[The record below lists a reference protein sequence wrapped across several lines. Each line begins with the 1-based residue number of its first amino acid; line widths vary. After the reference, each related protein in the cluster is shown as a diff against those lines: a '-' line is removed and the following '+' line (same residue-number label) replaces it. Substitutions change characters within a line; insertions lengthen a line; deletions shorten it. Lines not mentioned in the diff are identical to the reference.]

1 MINKPDPLNRLTARQ
16 LRKAFPDDQF
26 TEQGLELFI
35 KLVNDSYNNVDDERI
50 LNQRAMQIS
59 QKELEEINN
68 ELNQRNVFLDSF
80 NHGLAH
86 DIKNHT
92 ANILGLIKMLRKYL
106 SRGNTEML
114 EKIVDRLDLSTNQ
127 LTSIVQGFLY
137 LSKFENKTDD
147 EFTEIIPDILQAA
160 IQLEIQYL
168 LLGKNITL
176 HYSFSP
182 DSIFY
187 SKHILKIIFVN
198 LISNSIKFSRPDVPG
213 IINVNLVKRND
224 QLVLEVSDNGI
235 GMNIDDPENKVFRLF
250 YRTEEASNEK
260 GYGVGLFVVKKIIDR
275 NKGSIQIKS
284 TPGEGT
290 SITISLPYLHR
301 EKPE

>member
-1 MINKPDPLNRLTARQ
+1 MINKPDHLNRLTARQ
-16 LRKAFPDDQF
+16 LRKAFPDDVF

-59 QKELEEINN
+59 QKELEGINN
-68 ELNQRNVFLDSF
+68 ELNQRNVFLDTF

-86 DIKNHT
+86 DVKNHT
-92 ANILGLIKMLRKYL
+92 ANILGLIQMLRKYL

-114 EKIVDRLDLSTNQ
+114 EKILDRLDLSTHQ

-147 EFTEIIPDILQAA
+147 EFTEILPEVLQAA

-176 HYSFSP
+176 NYAFSDNSLYYSR
-182 DSIFY
+182 
-187 SKHILKIIFVN
+187 HILKIIFVN

-213 IINVNLVKRND
+213 IIHARLERIED
-224 QLVLEVSDNGI
+224 ELVLEVSDNGI
-235 GMNIDDPENKVFRLF
+235 GMDLNDPQNKVFRLF
-250 YRTEEASNEK
+250 YRTDEAAGER
-260 GYGVGLFVVKKIIDR
+260 GFGVGLYLVKKIIDR
-275 NKGSIQIKS
+275 NQGGITINS
-284 TPGEGT
+284 TPGKGT
-290 SITISLPYLHR
+290 CITVSLPLLQD
-301 EKPE
+301 EKQV

>member
-1 MINKPDPLNRLTARQ
+1 MIYKPDSLNRLAARQ
-16 LRKAFPDDQF
+16 LRKAFPDDTY
-26 TEQGLELFI
+26 TEHGLALFI
-35 KLVNDSYNNVDDERI
+35 KLINDSYNNMDDERM

-59 QKELEEINN
+59 QKELEVINS

-86 DIKNHT
+86 DVKNHT

-114 EKIVDRLDLSTNQ
+114 EKIVDRLDLSTHQ

-147 EFTEIIPDILQAA
+147 EFSEIVPDILQEA

-168 LLGKNITL
+168 LLGKNTSL
-176 HYSFSP
+176 HYTFSP
-182 DSIFY
+182 NSVYY

-213 IINVNLVKRND
+213 IINAKLEKRD
-224 QLVLEVSDNGI
+224 DELVLEVSDNGI
-235 GMNIDDPENKVFRLF
+235 GMNLNDPENKVFRLF
-250 YRTEEASNEK
+250 YRTEAAESER
-260 GYGVGLFVVKKIIDR
+260 GFGVGLYVVKKIIDR
-275 NKGSIQIKS
+275 NMGQIHINS

-290 SITISLPYLHR
+290 SITIRLPLFQA
-301 EKPE
+301 ENPA

>member
-1 MINKPDPLNRLTARQ
+1 MIHKPDPLNRLAARQ
-16 LRKAFPDDQF
+16 LRKAFPDDVF
-26 TEQGLELFI
+26 TEEGLELFI

-59 QKELEEINN
+59 QKELETINN

-86 DIKNHT
+86 DVKNHT
-92 ANILGLIKMLRKYL
+92 ANILGLIQMLRKYL
-106 SRGNTEML
+106 SRGNPEMV
-114 EKIVDRLDLSTNQ
+114 EKIVDRLDLSTHQ

-147 EFTEIIPDILQAA
+147 EFTEILPEVLQAA

-168 LLGKNITL
+168 LLGKNITIN
-176 HYSFSP
+176 YVFS
-182 DSIFY
+182 DNSLYY

-213 IINVNLVKRND
+213 IINARLERKGDELV
-224 QLVLEVSDNGI
+224 VEVRDNGI
-235 GMNIDDPENKVFRLF
+235 GMDLNDPNNKVFRLF
-250 YRTEEASNEK
+250 NRTEEAAREK
-260 GYGVGLFVVKKIIDR
+260 GYGVGLYVVKKIIDR
-275 NKGSIQIKS
+275 NQGQINLQS
-284 TPGEGT
+284 EPGEGT
-290 SITISLPYLHR
+290 TITISLPLLHSGN
-301 EKPE
+301 EV